1 MASQKLTN
9 SDRDFIVKNI
19 TNPIKEKIQKLLEEY
34 EQNCLK

>member
-19 TNPIKEKIQKLLEEY
+19 TNPIKEKFKS
-34 EQNCLK
+34 C

>member
-19 TNPIKEKIQKLLEEY
+19 TNPIKEKNSKVVRRVRKS
-34 EQNCLK
+34 CC

>member
-19 TNPIKEKIQKLLEEY
+19 TNPIKEKIQK
-34 EQNCLK
+34 QNCLK

>member
-19 TNPIKEKIQKLLEEY
+19 TNPIKENSKAELSQIMK
-34 EQNCLK
+34 